1 MTMSP
6 GLVSIGMSVR
16 NNEKT
21 LAHSIRS
28 VLGQTYTDW
37 ELILIDDGSS
47 DQTVAIARRFADG
60 DARIRLYVDGAR
72 HGLPDRL
79 NQSID
84 LSRGAYFARMDGDD
98 VAYPRRLERQV
109 GYLQANP
116 EVDLVG
122 AWAIIFGNGGKA
134 FGKRTGAE
142 HHDAI
147 CARPHAGFPLI
158 HPTYLGRIDYFR
170 RHRYRAS
177 AIRCEDQDMLLR
189 SLDRRPRGLAR
200 GLAKCQDQDLLIR
213 SYHSARFA
221 NVPEILLGYR
231 EERIDLK
238 KILTSRY
245 YMVQCFWHEL
255 RVQGHQF
262 LALRAVV
269 EQGLKAMLD
278 VFAVKTGLNYRIMR
292 HRARPASRSEL
303 RQWEE
308 VWAGLENTQ
317 WSSGGMSPFAPRTG
331 ASFSGRT
338 ATRGSDMS
346 RS

>member
-1 MTMSP
+1 MTTRP

-21 LAHSIRS
+21 LAQSVRS

-47 DQTVAIARRFADG
+47 DRTVPVARQFADA
-60 DARIRLYVDGAR
+60 DERIKLYVDGSQQ
-72 HGLPDRL
+72 GLPARL

-84 LSRGAYFARMDGDD
+84 LGRGTYFARMDGDD

-109 GYLQANP
+109 EYLHAHP

-122 AWAIIFGNGGKA
+122 AWAIIFGTGGKA
-134 FGKRTGAE
+134 FGKRAGAE
-142 HHDAI
+142 HHEAI

-170 RHRYRAS
+170 RHRYRAA

-189 SLDRRPRGLAR
+189 SLDRRPRGLSH

-231 EERIDLK
+231 EEKMDLK
-238 KILTSRY
+238 KILLARY
-245 YMVQCFWHEL
+245 FMVQCFWQEL
-255 RVQGHQF
+255 CAQGHRF
-262 LALRAVV
+262 LAVRAVV
-269 EQGLKAMLD
+269 EQGLKALLD
-278 VFAVKTGLNYRIMR
+278 VFAVETGLNYRIMQ
-292 HRARPASRSEL
+292 HRARPASSAEV
-303 RQWEE
+303 RQWEQ
-308 VWAGLENTQ
+308 VWDQLQ
-317 WSSGGMSPFAPRTG
+317 SV
-331 ASFSGRT
+331 
-338 ATRGSDMS
+338 
-346 RS
+346 